1 MKNQSEI
8 TKEVLPPL
16 ERILVIGNGGR
27 ENSLAWAL
35 SNCPEIEKVFVAPGN
50 AGTTDHKG
58 CFNLPIHEKDS
69 KEIIE
74 FSLGNKID
82 LVVIGPE
89 APLARGLADELR
101 DKGLSVFGPG
111 ATGAQLEASKKWAKE
126 LMIEAKIPSA
136 KYWSVSD
143 EKEALKVLQE
153 QKKPLV
159 VKADGLAAGKGVVVP
174 ISLEETQIAISNS
187 LRGKFGSAGNEI
199 VLEEKL
205 FGPEVSV
212 FALSDGNDFIILPSA
227 QDHKRLKEGDSG
239 PNTGGM
245 GAYAP
250 ATLLTNE
257 ELKTITKDIINPTI
271 KTLQKRKIDYKG
283 VIYVGLMLTND
294 GPKVIEYNCR
304 FGDPEC
310 QALMPLMG
318 PEFAKVLFACALGD
332 ISLAPNLS
340 ISKKYSACVVAAAD
354 GYPEKPR
361 KGDRIEISIEDNSSL
376 KIFQAGTKFNKEGKI
391 VTSGGRVLSVVDEGE
406 DFDIAF
412 DKVYKGLQSISFEGI
427 NYRKDIGH
435 QVRKY

>member
-1 MKNQSEI
+1 MQNQSELAR
-8 TKEVLPPL
+8 KGLPPL
-16 ERILVIGNGGR
+16 SKILVIGNGGR

-35 SNCPEIEKVFVAPGN
+35 SRCPEIEKVFVAPGN
-50 AGTTDHKG
+50 AGTKDHRNCYEVPLLETDSNG
-58 CFNLPIHEKDS
+58 
-69 KEIIE
+69 IIE
-74 FSLGNKID
+74 FCLSHKIH

-89 APLARGLADELR
+89 APLAQGLADGLR
-101 DKGLSVFGPG
+101 KKGLSVFGPG
-111 ATGAQLEASKKWAKE
+111 ASGAQLEASKKWAKE
-126 LMIEAKIPSA
+126 LMLEAKIPTA
-136 KYWSVSD
+136 KFWATKN
-143 EKEALKVLQE
+143 EEEALRILKE
-153 QKKPLV
+153 EGSPLV

-174 ISLEETQIAISNS
+174 NSLMETEKAICNS
-187 LRGKFGSAGNEI
+187 LRGKFGSAGDEI

-212 FALSDGNDFIILPSA
+212 FALSDGKDFVLLPSA

-250 ATLLTNE
+250 ATLLSSE
-257 ELKTITKDIINPTI
+257 ELNAIGTDIIKPTL
-271 KTLQKRKIDYKG
+271 KALNKRNIDYKG
-283 VIYVGLMLTND
+283 VIYAGLMLTEN

-318 PEFAKVLFACALGD
+318 PEFAKILFACAIGD

-340 ISKKYSACVVAAAD
+340 IKKKFSACVVAAAE
-354 GYPEKPR
+354 GYPESPK
-361 KGDRIEISIEDNSSL
+361 KGDEIDIFIQKDSSI
-376 KIFQAGTKFNKEGKI
+376 KVFQAGTKFNKEGKV
-391 VTSGGRVLSVVDEGE
+391 VTSGGRVLSVVYEAE

-412 DKVYKGLQSISFEGI
+412 SNVYKGLNSIKFKGI